1 MLMITFEEFEV
12 QWLQDIRADNPST
25 TQLGNRFAQKILRDW
40 HAIDEATAEIIL
52 CDGAGDGGIDAAVFV
67 KADPAEGIEGSTWI
81 IVQSKYGTALSGP
94 NTITLEAQ
102 KLFATLE
109 GKRTSLSSVSM
120 QLVERLKTFLSNMGG
135 QDKLEYVVAAS
146 RKLAD
151 QEREY
156 LNNVRILGREKFGDG
171 FDTDSVS
178 VETIFNKVCEDQ
190 EVVAPQISVTLT
202 TSVTASTKELHI
214 GATTL
219 PNVFAFMQ
227 EYKSKSGDLDMLY
240 EKNVRKFL
248 GNKRKVNKGIE
259 KTIETNPERFGL
271 YNNGITIVAEQLSL
285 TGIGE
290 LSLVNPFIVN
300 GCQTTRSIWSVLQRK
315 LNAGGS
321 APTNKQTEWEERL
334 KQGVVVTK
342 IVLVGAGG
350 EELLTET
357 TRYTNMQNAVGE
369 KDFIALEEDF
379 RTWAPAFNKRFGVFL
394 DIQRG
399 AWEGRRAYQ
408 KQNPT
413 VTPLYS
419 ESANAFDLLKAYAA
433 GWLVEPG
440 IAFGK
445 NPPFAPGGSLFNKIV
460 NELGFGTD
468 SLFAAYQLQR
478 LASGYGFGRGA
489 QKQSRGQT
497 RYLFMMV
504 VIDLVKDCL
513 IYLSKKRASID
524 LVQAVQSLADADL
537 LRHVGDAAVQ
547 IIDDY
552 MTNGAED
559 SIYLEPEFQKTND
572 LNAFLKSEKLGKSD
586 EFSPNLKMQLSMA
599 KKIFRKGEHLS
610 SVNKALTEMA

>member
-1 MLMITFEEFEV
+1 MILFEEFEE
-12 QWLQDIRADNPST
+12 QWLEEIRADNPST

-40 HAIDEATAEIIL
+40 HEIDEATAEIIL

-81 IVQSKYGTALSGP
+81 LVQSKYGTALSGP

-109 GKRTSLSSVSM
+109 GKRASLSSLSNE
-120 QLVERLKTFLSNMGG
+120 LVGRLKTFLSNMGDR
-135 QDKLEYVVAAS
+135 DKLEYVVATS
-146 RKLAD
+146 RKLDD
-151 QEREY
+151 QEHEY
-156 LNNVRILGREKFGDG
+156 LNNVRVLGRNKFGDC

-178 VETIFNKVCEDQ
+178 VETIYNKVRE
-190 EVVAPQISVTLT
+190 EEEKVVGPQLSVKLT

-271 YNNGITIVAEQLSL
+271 YNNGITIVAEQLSHS
-285 TGIGE
+285 TGGE

-321 APTNKQTEWEERL
+321 APTEKQKEWEERL
-334 KQGVVVTK
+334 KLGVVVTK

-350 EELLTET
+350 EALLTET

-379 RTWAPAFNKRFGVFL
+379 RTWVPAFNNRFGVFL
-394 DIQRG
+394 EIQRG
-399 AWEGRRAYQ
+399 AWEARRAFQ

-460 NELGFGTD
+460 NEPSFGTD
-468 SLFAAYQLQR
+468 SLYAAYQLQR
-478 LASGYGFGRGA
+478 LAGGYGFGRGA

-504 VIDLVKDCL
+504 VIDIVKDCL
-513 IYLSKKRASID
+513 LYLGKNRTNID
-524 LVQAVQSLADADL
+524 LVKAVQSLADSDL
-537 LRHVGDAAVQ
+537 LRHVGDAAIQV
-547 IIDDY
+547 IDDY
-552 MTNGAED
+552 MTSGAED

-586 EFSPNLKMQLSMA
+586 EFSPNLRTQLSMA
-599 KKIFRKGEHLS
+599 KKIFRKGEQAIAI
-610 SVNKALTEMA
+610 NKALNEAI